1 MTKITLSE
9 GIYDAIITSI
19 VQGEIN
25 SESVLTEANL
35 IEKYRISKSPIREAL
50 VRLCH
55 ENILV
60 SIPRVG
66 YKIQIV
72 DRNYL
77 EGIIRFRLNMEPRYL
92 DLFFDRIGAKDILRI
107 RGSIVKM
114 DKTVLNNPFEYW
126 KQTSVFHLSLAQS
139 YPDKFF
145 YDMLKRILD
154 SQLITFAK
162 LYWSSW
168 GIVADNKMS
177 DNHSAILNA
186 IEAEE
191 KRKAV
196 FLLEEDIKSF

>member
-1 MTKITLSE
+1 MKITLSE
-9 GIYDAIITSI
+9 GIYDAIIASI
-19 VQGEIN
+19 IRGEIN

-35 IEKYRISKSPIREAL
+35 IEQYQVSKSPVREAL

-92 DLFFDRIGAKDILRI
+92 GLFFGKISEKDILRI

-126 KQTSVFHLSLAQS
+126 KQTSDFHLALAQS
-139 YPDKFF
+139 YSDKFF
-145 YDMLKRILD
+145 YDTLKRILNR
-154 SQLITFAK
+154 QLITFAT

-168 GIVADNKMS
+168 SVVADNKMS
-177 DNHSAILNA
+177 DNHSAVLNA
-186 IEAEE
+186 IEAGD
-191 KRKAV
+191 KPKAI

>member
-1 MTKITLSE
+1 MKTTLSE
-9 GIYDAIITSI
+9 GIYDAIIASI
-19 VQGEIN
+19 IQGEIN

-35 IEKYRISKSPIREAL
+35 IEQYQVSKSPVREAL

-92 DLFFDRIGAKDILRI
+92 GLFFEKISEKDILRI

-126 KQTSVFHLSLAQS
+126 KQTSVFHLALAQS
-139 YPDKFF
+139 YSDKFF
-145 YDMLKRILD
+145 YDSLKRILD

-168 GIVADNKMS
+168 STVADNKMS

-186 IEAEE
+186 I
-191 KRKAV
+191 KAGDKPKAI